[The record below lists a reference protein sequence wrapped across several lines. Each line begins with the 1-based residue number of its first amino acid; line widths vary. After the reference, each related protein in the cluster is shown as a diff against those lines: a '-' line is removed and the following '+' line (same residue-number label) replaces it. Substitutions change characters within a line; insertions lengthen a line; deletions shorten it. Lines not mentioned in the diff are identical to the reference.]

1 MDRKDGN
8 YHVRRLRNREKDVP
22 FMDLHQWTENAV
34 KGRSSRRFR
43 ASTGQSEGTDGT
55 TYAEQEFYRSVGID
69 ELKASIFSL
78 VPSRHIEFASRGQAV
93 VFEKAMAKPTV
104 RVVGLLARRQANHTA
119 FEKGFA
125 ALGCKPG
132 TQK

>member
-8 YHVRRLRNREKDVP
+8 YHVRRLRNREKDAP

-34 KGRSSRRFR
+34 KGRSSRKFR

-69 ELKASIFSL
+69 ELKGSIFSL

-93 VFEKAMAKPTV
+93 VFEKAMAKSTV
-104 RVVGLLARRQANHTA
+104 RVVGLPARRQANHIA
-119 FEKGFA
+119 LEKGFA

>member
-1 MDRKDGN
+1 MQ
-8 YHVRRLRNREKDVP
+8 
-22 FMDLHQWTENAV
+22 F

-55 TYAEQEFYRSVGID
+55 TYAEHEFYRSVGID
-69 ELKASIFSL
+69 ELKGSIFSL

-104 RVVGLLARRQANHTA
+104 RVVGLLARRQADHTA
-119 FEKGFA
+119 LEKGFA

-132 TQK
+132 T

>member
-55 TYAEQEFYRSVGID
+55 TYAEQKFYRSVGVD
-69 ELKASIFSL
+69 ELKGNIFSL
-78 VPSRHIEFASRGQAV
+78 VPSRYIEFADRDQPV
-93 VFEKAMAKPTV
+93 VFEKVMAKSAV
-104 RVVGLLARRQANHTA
+104 RVAVLLARRQANHTA
-119 FEKGFA
+119 LEKGFA

-132 TQK
+132 TQ